1 MNFYNL
7 LSSIYTFLILGC
19 FIAALISINTHYSID
34 DKNISINYM
43 TENFSENFSEKEIL
57 NQIIEFVE
65 NRDSLYK
72 DINTSLLEDLI

>member
-1 MNFYNL
+1 MLDL